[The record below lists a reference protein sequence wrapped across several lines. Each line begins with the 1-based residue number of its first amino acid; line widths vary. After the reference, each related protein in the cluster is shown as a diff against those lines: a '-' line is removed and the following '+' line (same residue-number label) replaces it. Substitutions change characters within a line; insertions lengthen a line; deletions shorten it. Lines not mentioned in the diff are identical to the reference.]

1 MAVNCAALPEGLL
14 LSDLFGHTKGSFT
27 GADSERIGVFES
39 GDGGTVFLDEVAEL
53 PKAAQGMLL
62 RLLQEGEMRRIGES
76 QTRRL
81 DFRLVTAT
89 HRDLQAMVEAG
100 EFREDLY
107 YRIRVANVDAPAL
120 RDRDDDAMLLAE
132 HFLEAF
138 STDRERL
145 RFSERARKKIREY
158 RWPGN
163 VRELRNAIESA
174 VALAE
179 HPVITAKMLGLRK
192 EPGRAPKAES
202 ANYHR
207 ELERYRRGL
216 IRKALADADGN
227 QARAARSLG
236 LSRQA
241 LSYLVRKLNYDP

>member
-1 MAVNCAALPEGLL
+1 
-14 LSDLFGHTKGSFT
+14 
-27 GADSERIGVFES
+27 
-39 GDGGTVFLDEVAEL
+39 
-53 PKAAQGMLL
+53 MLL

-81 DFRLVTAT
+81 DFRLVSAT
-89 HRDLQAMVEAG
+89 HRDLLAMVEAG

-120 RDRDDDAMLLAE
+120 RDRGDDVMLLAD

-145 RFSERARKKIREY
+145 RFSDRARKRIREY

-174 VALAE
+174 VALTE
-179 HPVITAKMLGLRK
+179 HPVITAQMLGFQR
-192 EPGRAPKAES
+192 EPERTPKAGS
-202 ANYHR
+202 ADYHGK
-207 ELERYRRGL
+207 LEQYRRGL
-216 IRKALADADGN
+216 IRKALAEADGN
-227 QARAARSLG
+227 QARAARALG